1 MSESLTGLV
10 DRLRHVAAYEGP
22 WRPLR
27 EESPRLRARVAELC
41 ERETRLDDL
50 LVVALVGGSGV
61 GKSTLL
67 NAIAGDQL
75 AKTSEFRP
83 CTATPTVYHPPG
95 ARFDAGDWRTVS
107 GSALEHLVIVDT
119 PDSDTVIKEHRETV
133 QRVLAKCDL
142 ILICGSPEKYLDEAT
157 WSLLRPLRAER
168 TMACV
173 ETKARK
179 EQESV
184 KEHWLKRLGEQGFA
198 IDTYFRLNAR
208 ATLDRKLRGGAPN
221 GDEFDWPA
229 FETFLGEELTRERVR
244 RIKRSNA
251 VGLLKKTL
259 RDLDARVG
267 VHAPELAALEETLN
281 ERRRALARDT
291 AAIVRKRLFAE
302 RYLWTYALSRELGL
316 RALGIVQTLYR
327 LLDAIR
333 SLPLRLAGWLPGMRK
348 NRTGR
353 QAAILLSKADAF
365 QEDFVLT
372 SDAIRRA
379 YEEHQSELSLALA
392 RAGFDAL
399 EGESGYRTYE
409 AGVSQRVAEV
419 LRGPARDRIVSRARR
434 LTSWPVALVLDV
446 GPLAFLAY
454 TCYRIVVTYFDFFE
468 ADPLR
473 AGFLAHSLTVLAII
487 LTGELLVL
495 SLLVRWSAWTARN
508 AAARDLRH
516 ALSAADKEALGFEPE
531 GAALREARVLAEQA
545 VALAKEVLD
554 EK

>member
-10 DRLRHVAAYEGP
+10 DRLRHLAAYEGP

-27 EESPRLRARVAELC
+27 NESLRLRARVVELC

-133 QRVLAKCDL
+133 QQVLAKCDL

-157 WSLLRPLRAER
+157 WSMLRPLQAER

-198 IDTYFRLNAR
+198 IHDYFRLNAR
-208 ATLDRKLRGGAPN
+208 ATLDRKLRGGAATE
-221 GDEFDWPA
+221 DEFDWSA
-229 FETFLGEELTRERVR
+229 FETFLSEELTRERVR

-251 VGLLKKTL
+251 VGLLKKTV
-259 RDLDARVG
+259 RDLDERVG
-267 VHAPELAALEETLN
+267 VHVPELAALEETLN
-281 ERRRALARDT
+281 ERRRALAKDT

-302 RYLWTYALSRELGL
+302 RYLWTYALSRELDL

-333 SLPLRLAGWLPGMRK
+333 SLPLRLAGWLPGIRK
-348 NRTGR
+348 GRTGR
-353 QAAILLSKADAF
+353 QAAVLLSKADTF
-365 QEDFVLT
+365 HEDFVLT

-379 YEEHQSELSLALA
+379 YEEHRSELSLAFA
-392 RAGFDAL
+392 QAGFDEF
-399 EGESGYRTYE
+399 EGASGYRTYE

-419 LRGPARDRIVSRARR
+419 LRGPARDRIVSRAQR
-434 LTSWPVALVLDV
+434 LTSWPVALVFDV

-454 TCYRIVVTYFDFFE
+454 TCYRIVVTYFDFLE

-495 SLLVRWSAWTARN
+495 SLLMRWSAWTARG

-516 ALSAADKEALGFEPE
+516 ALSTADKEALGFEPE
-531 GAALREARVLAEQA
+531 GAVLREARALAEQA